1 MTYYRIALQGLQ
13 SSTWTWKST
22 ALTSL
27 DAVLRLL
34 RIYSAIPQER
44 IRVFTASSKEDMD
57 EMLNRENNGRAS
69 GSVTGAQ
76 FLQARNI
83 HVQAAARAVPEQGTA
98 GRTTRQLIAIATYSP
113 SPEGSAATYLPAG
126 SGMSS
131 LDKKRLE
138 IELGAGGD
146 HDTPYLFSLPISTPQ
161 LVAWTRLLARVQAG
175 ELRP

>member
-1 MTYYRIALQGLQ
+1 MTYYRMALQERQ
-13 SSTWTWKST
+13 SSTWIWKST
-22 ALTSL
+22 VLTSL
-27 DAVLRLL
+27 DAVLQLL

-44 IRVFTASSKEDMD
+44 VRVFTASSKEDMD
-57 EMLNRENNGRAS
+57 EMLGRENTGLAS

-76 FLQARNI
+76 FLYARNMY
-83 HVQAAARAVPEQGTA
+83 VQAAARDASEQGTA

-113 SPEGSAATYLPAG
+113 SREYSPATYLPGG
-126 SGMSS
+126 SGISS

-138 IELGAGGD
+138 VELGAGGD

-175 ELRP
+175 ELQP